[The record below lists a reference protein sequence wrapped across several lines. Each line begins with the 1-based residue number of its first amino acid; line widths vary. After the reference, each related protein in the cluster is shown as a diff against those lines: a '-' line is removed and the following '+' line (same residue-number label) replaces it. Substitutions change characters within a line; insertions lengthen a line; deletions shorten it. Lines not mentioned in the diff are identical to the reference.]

1 MSPERFIVFSLTG
14 RIDLARMRRAFRAVK
29 RNHGAPGVDGV
40 TIEMFEAN
48 LEQNLA
54 ALMFDLKHRGAYHAA
69 PLRRVFRPK
78 GNGKWRPRGI
88 PTVRDRVAQAVVRS
102 LLEPIFEPTF
112 AECSFGFRRGRN
124 AHQAIRQVLRLLDSA
139 GRFVVDADIQSFFD
153 NLPHQLILDRVA
165 EFVADGNIL
174 CLLREFLTAGVMED
188 GVLHPTVKGT
198 PQGGVI
204 SPLLANIVLTV
215 LDQRLIQAGFR
226 LVRYADDFVVVCPSR
241 ASAEQALA
249 LVSET
254 LQQLGLSLAPDKTRI
269 TDRRKGFEFLGFRF
283 AVNSVSARPKSLE
296 KFKDRVRAITQRS
309 HNLDQDAITAL
320 NRVITGFAQYFAQP
334 FSTVLSLFADL
345 DGWIRK
351 RLRCMKFKRISRK
364 DNWRLRNA
372 HLARLNLVSLYTI
385 AANV

>member
-1 MSPERFIVFSLTG
+1 MAPERFIVYSLTG
-14 RIDLARMRRAFRAVK
+14 RIDLARMHRAFRAVK

-40 TIEMFEAN
+40 TIQMFEAN

-54 ALMFDLKHRGAYHAA
+54 ALMYDLKHHGCYHAA
-69 PLRRVFRPK
+69 PLRRVYLSK
-78 GNGKWRPRGI
+78 GNGKWRPLGI

-124 AHQAIRQVLRLLDSA
+124 VHQAIREVLRLLESA

-153 NLPHQLILDRVA
+153 NLPHHIILDRVA

-174 CLLREFLTAGVMED
+174 CLLREFLTAGVLED

-204 SPLLANIVLTV
+204 SPLLANIVLNV

-226 LVRYADDFVVVCPSR
+226 LVRFADDFVVVCPSR
-241 ASAEQALA
+241 TAAEQALA

-269 TDRRKGFEFLGFRF
+269 TDRRKAFEFLGFRI
-283 AVNSVSARPKSLE
+283 AVNSVSVRHKSLE

-320 NRVITGFAQYFAQP
+320 KSVSENSSDIFTIH
-334 FSTVLSLFADL
+334 VLS
-345 DGWIRK
+345 R
-351 RLRCMKFKRISRK
+351 
-364 DNWRLRNA
+364 
-372 HLARLNLVSLYTI
+372 
-385 AANV
+385 

>member
-1 MSPERFIVFSLTG
+1 MAPVRLKVFSLTG

-29 RNHGAPGVDGV
+29 RNHGAPGVDDV

-54 ALMFDLKHRGAYHAA
+54 ALMFDLKHGLYHAA
-69 PLRRVFRPK
+69 PLRRVYLDK
-78 GNGKWRPRGI
+78 GNGKWRPLGI
-88 PTVRDRVAQAVVRS
+88 PTVRDRLAQEVVRS

-124 AHQAIRQVLRLLDSA
+124 THQAIREVLRLLESA

-174 CLLREFLTAGVMED
+174 CLLREFLTAGVLED

-204 SPLLANIVLTV
+204 SPLLANIVLNV
-215 LDQRLIQAGFR
+215 LDHRLIQAGYR

-249 LVSET
+249 LVAQT

-269 TDRRKGFEFLGFRF
+269 TDRRKGFEFLGFRI
-283 AVNSVSARPKSLE
+283 AVNSVTARHKSVE
-296 KFKDRVRAITQRS
+296 KLKDKVRAITQRS
-309 HNLDQDAITAL
+309 HNLDQDALAAL
-320 NRVITGFAQYFAQP
+320 NGVITGFAHYFAQP

-345 DGWIRK
+345 DGWIRM

-364 DNWRLRNA
+364 DNQRLHNA
-372 HLARLNLVSLYTI
+372 HLARLNLGSLYTI